1 MAIPYSY
8 QELEH
13 IYAKSIG
20 KGARSIAVTASKPQ
34 EGTSSVV
41 CSLAR
46 RAKAVGFKVLVVDSN
61 LNNPSVTNSITT
73 MLEGENQ
80 QNLNSINDYWIDDS
94 QTTKPLRLTDLD
106 GLSDSSNHNVNIN
119 VIPAPIKQSTERNPQ
134 QSTEQNTE
142 HLRIREQSHL
152 QALINLWHQQH
163 DIIIFDTSP
172 LCLINKNNIP
182 PQTIAS
188 CCDGALLVVQ
198 TGTTNANELQDAM
211 NILHSQKINL
221 LGTVMNENKTPLLSQ
236 ELARQC
242 EKLEQLLPKLGR
254 MLKSFVSNNPFLQRQ
269 F

>member
-34 EGTSSVV
+34 EGTSSVA

-61 LNNPSVTNSITT
+61 LNNPDVTNSITAK
-73 MLEGENQ
+73 LEGTTQ
-80 QNLNSINDYWIDDS
+80 QKLNAINDYWIDD
-94 QTTKPLRLTDLD
+94 TTPSKPLYLTDD
-106 GLSDSSNHNVNIN
+106 VNLN
-119 VIPAPIKQSTERNPQ
+119 VIPAP
-134 QSTEQNTE
+134 TEQDSQR
-142 HLRIREQSHL
+142 LRIREQSHL

-188 CCDGALLVVQ
+188 CCDGAILVVQ
-198 TGTTNANELQDAM
+198 TGTTNANELRDAM

-242 EKLEQLLPKLGR
+242 EKLEQLLPTLGR
-254 MLKSFVSNNPFLQRQ
+254 MLKNFVSNNPFLQRQ

>member
-1 MAIPYSY
+1 M
-8 QELEH
+8 
-13 IYAKSIG
+13 
-20 KGARSIAVTASKPQ
+20 
-34 EGTSSVV
+34 
-41 CSLAR
+41 
-46 RAKAVGFKVLVVDSN
+46 LVVDSN
-61 LNNPSVTNSITT
+61 LNNPDVTNSITAK
-73 MLEGENQ
+73 LEGATQ
-80 QNLNSINDYWIDDS
+80 QKLNAINDYWIDD
-94 QTTKPLRLTDLD
+94 TTASKPLYLTDD
-106 GLSDSSNHNVNIN
+106 VNLN
-119 VIPAPIKQSTERNPQ
+119 VIPAP
-134 QSTEQNTE
+134 TEQDSQC
-142 HLRIREQSHL
+142 LRIREQSHL

-211 NILHSQKINL
+211 NTLHSQKINL

-242 EKLEQLLPKLGR
+242 EKLEQLLPKFGR
-254 MLKSFVSNNPFLQRQ
+254 MLKNFVSNNPFLQRQ